1 MNKTQLI
8 DAIAERS
15 GVTKAIA
22 KRSLDTFIEV
32 ASDTLRSGNK
42 ITISGFGSFEVAQ
55 KPARIGRTF
64 LTGTPVD
71 IPPKSG
77 VKFRCSALEKEG

>member
-15 GVTKAIA
+15 GVTKTDAR
-22 KRSLDTFIEV
+22 RSINAFIDV
-32 ASDTLRSGNK
+32 ASATLRSGEG
-42 ITISGFGSFEVAQ
+42 ITLSGFGSFEVSH
-55 KPARIGRTF
+55 KSARMGRNF

-71 IPPKSG
+71 IPPKSV
-77 VKFRCSALEKEG
+77 VKFRCSGIID